1 MNPSSPAELDVP
13 MIMRIGAARLT
24 AGLDRMTRLDL
35 KAHGEV
41 FGPLPRT
48 SADDLIAMAAQ
59 VDLRGQGGAAFP
71 FARKLQV
78 VVDTAKKTGQ
88 PTIVV
93 VNAAEGEPGSFKDK
107 MLMIR
112 SPYLILSGAALVAE
126 AIDAEEI
133 VVGVTSSEL
142 ANRSIEAAIA
152 AEPGLRK
159 MVRVVQ
165 QPERFISGQ
174 SGALIRGINGKKPLP
189 PGRKT
194 LAAERGVD
202 DLPTLLSNAS
212 TFAQVS
218 VLALLGPA
226 RFAAVGV
233 PEEPGTVL
241 LSVSG
246 SAKHA
251 AVVECPT
258 GVPLGAVLDI
268 CQAPAGDGV
277 LVGGYHGMWLD
288 AEAAYQVPVSR
299 EGLAAAGGTLGAGI
313 VLPLGDG
320 TCPLG
325 EVSRVANYL
334 AGESAGQ
341 CGPCRLGLPS
351 IARALAALVDG
362 SGGIEAL
369 DVARRAAATVNGRGS
384 CAHPD
389 GTTRFVLSALEVFAE
404 DLAAHVFHSTC
415 GRPVRGVLPLPEGP
429 ETADARQLIV
439 DWVRCEGH
447 GLCAHLVPE
456 LVHLDKTGYP
466 VIMPIPVPPWLEKDA
481 QQAVDMCPAL
491 ALRLAADP
499 KKRAAGQGG
508 HTSAPLPLQAQT
520 ARTSLLGVRPAGG
533 RSITAG

>member
-13 MIMRIGAARLT
+13 TIMRIGAARMT

-35 KAHGEV
+35 AAHTEI
-41 FGPLPRT
+41 FGPLPRM
-48 SADDLIAMAAQ
+48 SADELIAMASQ

-71 FARKLQV
+71 FARKLKAV
-78 VVDTAKKTGQ
+78 IDGAKKTNQ

-126 AIDAEEI
+126 ATEAEEI
-133 VVGVTSSEL
+133 IVGVTGNEL

-165 QPERFISGQ
+165 QPDRFISGE
-174 SGALIRGINGKKPLP
+174 SGALVRGINGKKPVP

-212 TFAQVS
+212 TYAQLS
-218 VLALLGPA
+218 VLALLGPT
-226 RFAAVGV
+226 RFASVGV

-246 SAKHA
+246 SAKHP

-277 LVGGYHGMWLD
+277 LIGGYHGMWLD
-288 AEAAYQVPVSR
+288 AEAAYQVPVGR
-299 EGLAAAGGTLGAGI
+299 EGLAAAGGTFGTGI

-325 EVSRVANYL
+325 EVSRIANYL
-334 AGESAGQ
+334 AGESSGQ
-341 CGPCRLGLPS
+341 CGPCKLGLPS
-351 IARALAALVDG
+351 IARALAAIVDG

-369 DVARRAAATVNGRGS
+369 DAARRAAATVTGRGA

-389 GTTRFVLSALEVFAE
+389 GTTRFVLSALEVFTE
-404 DLAAHVFHSTC
+404 DLAAHVFHSSC
-415 GRPVRGVLPLPEGP
+415 GRPVRGILPLPDGP
-429 ETADARQLIV
+429 ETADAKQLMV
-439 DWVRCEGH
+439 DWVRCAGH

-456 LVHLDKTGYP
+456 LIHLDKTGFP

-481 QQAVDMCPAL
+481 QQAVEMCPAL

-499 KKRAAGQGG
+499 KKRGASAGPAA
-508 HTSAPLPLQAQT
+508 TPLPVPAPTL
-520 ARTSLLGVRPAGG
+520 RTGLLGGRSGG
-533 RSITAG
+533 PKSITAG

>member
-1 MNPSSPAELDVP
+1 MNPSNATELDVP
-13 MIMRIGAARLT
+13 TIMRIGAARMT
-24 AGLDRMTRLDL
+24 AGLDRMGRLDL
-35 KAHGEV
+35 AAHTEI
-41 FGPLPRT
+41 FGPLPRM
-48 SADDLIAMAAQ
+48 SAEQLMDLAAQ

-71 FARKLQV
+71 FARKLKA
-78 VVDTAKKTGQ
+78 VVDAVKKADQ
-88 PTIVV
+88 PAIVV
-93 VNAAEGEPGSFKDK
+93 VNATEGEPGSFKDK

-126 AIDAEEI
+126 ALEGEE
-133 VVGVTSSEL
+133 VFVGVTSNEL

-152 AEPGLRK
+152 AEPGLRAL
-159 MVRVVQ
+159 VRVVQ
-165 QPERFISGQ
+165 QPERFISGE
-174 SGALIRGINGKKPLP
+174 SGALVRGINGKKPVP

-194 LAAERGVD
+194 LAAEKGVG

-212 TFAQVS
+212 TFAQIA
-218 VLALLGPA
+218 VLALLGPE
-226 RFAAVGV
+226 RFASVGV

-246 SAKHA
+246 SAKRP

-258 GVPLGAVLDI
+258 GIPLGAVLDI

-288 AEAAYQVPVSR
+288 AEAAYQVPVGR
-299 EGLAAAGGTLGAGI
+299 EGLASAGGTFGSGI

-325 EVSRVANYL
+325 EVSRVASYL

-341 CGPCRLGLPS
+341 CGPCKLGLPS
-351 IARALAALVDG
+351 IARALAAIVDG

-369 DVARRAAATVNGRGS
+369 DVARRAAAAVNGRGACS
-384 CAHPD
+384 HPD
-389 GTTRFVLSALEVFAE
+389 GTTRFVLSALEVFTE

-415 GRPVRGVLPLPEGP
+415 GRPVRGMLPLPEGP
-429 ETADARQLIV
+429 ETEDAKQLVV

-456 LVHLDKTGYP
+456 LIHLDKTGYP
-466 VIMPIPVPPWLEKDA
+466 VVLPIPVPPWLEKDA
-481 QQAVDMCPAL
+481 QQAVQMCPAL
-491 ALRLAADP
+491 ALRLDTDP
-499 KKRAAGQGG
+499 KKRGKGKGGPETPPIPVAAPTLRSGLLSGG
-508 HTSAPLPLQAQT
+508 PQ
-520 ARTSLLGVRPAGG
+520 